1 MIKGNIKRA
10 DLVRT
15 YIEATGHSVEEV
27 AAAVGYAGRVADFY
41 RVLYESCNKTS
52 TIVDVGK
59 YIGIDLTFLLRDTY
73 TEKGEMGRHRRKV
86 KTEKGDLWGND

>member
-73 TEKGEMGRHRRKV
+73 TEHLEMKERSRK
-86 KTEKGDLWGND
+86 KRKIQRGFREND